1 MQIVQS
7 VAIKLDGEILRLFQ
21 SEKNGVLYLFVFNGE
36 RMKDL
41 KGVVTNDFIKG
52 IKIK

>member
-21 SEKNGVLYLFVFNGE
+21 SEKNGVLYLFVFNAF
-36 RMKDL
+36 
-41 KGVVTNDFIKG
+41 T
-52 IKIK
+52 